1 MKKLFL
7 FSLLF
12 TQISIAEN
20 GYSEK
25 NLPIHSQSYRYDET
39 IKDANDNVLE
49 RIQKTYHGEFS
60 VIEKECHNGDKI
72 ACHLVGEKY
81 INKNNIQQGIDLLD
95 KNCMIGFSM
104 SCNVLADYYLEKQQ
118 DKAKF
123 IYYSRHFYN
132 QHCQRYNNADNSCTF
147 AKEFEKL

>member
-1 MKKLFL
+1 MWHHLSDL
-7 FSLLF
+7 
-12 TQISIAEN
+12 IA
-20 GYSEK
+20 SWTSF
-25 NLPIHSQSYRYDET
+25 IHSLATAPPFLCQYL
-39 IKDANDNVLE
+39 I
-49 RIQKTYHGEFS
+49 RIFLLKYTP
-60 VIEKECHNGDKI
+60 
-72 ACHLVGEKY
+72 KY